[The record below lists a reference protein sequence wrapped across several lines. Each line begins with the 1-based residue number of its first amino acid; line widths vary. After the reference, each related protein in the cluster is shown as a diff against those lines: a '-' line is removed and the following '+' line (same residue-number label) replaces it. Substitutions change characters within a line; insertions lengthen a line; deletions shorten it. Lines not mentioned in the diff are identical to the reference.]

1 MQDSESDLVTLEAD
15 GPVRIMTLNR
25 PDARNAFNDPLK
37 LAFMDALRRLA
48 RDRDARAVVLTGA
61 GAAFSGGGDITN
73 FAHRHEFEN
82 RFYWMR
88 EARTLTDELLRCH
101 LPVVAALNGPA
112 VGLGCSV
119 AIMCDLV
126 LIADTAFM
134 ADPHVGVGL
143 VAADGGAV
151 LWPLLMSYL
160 KAKEYLL
167 LGERIPAEE
176 AVRVGL
182 ANRIVPAADL
192 HAEALA
198 LAHRL
203 AELPWQA
210 VQETKRAINLHL
222 QEAALRVMPMAT
234 TAESESFNTDAIK
247 QFMERS
253 GVGGA
258 GSAGGEADPGRAS
271 SGGAD

>member
-1 MQDSESDLVTLEAD
+1 MPERAAPSDRDLVTLELD
-15 GPVRIMTLNR
+15 GAVRILTLNR
-25 PDARNAFNDPLK
+25 PDSRNAFNDDLK
-37 LAFMDALRRLA
+37 LALMARLRELST
-48 RDRDARAVVLTGA
+48 DHDARAVVLTGA
-61 GAAFSGGGDITN
+61 GAAFSGGGDVSN
-73 FAHRHEFEN
+73 FAHRYQFEN

-88 EARTLTDELLRCH
+88 EARALTDEMLKCH
-101 LPVVAALNGPA
+101 LPIVAAVNGPA

-126 LIADTAFM
+126 LIADNAFM

-167 LGERIPAEE
+167 LGERIPAGQ
-176 AVRVGL
+176 AVELGL
-182 ANRIVPAADL
+182 ANRVVPAADIRTE
-192 HAEALA
+192 ARALA
-198 LAHRL
+198 QRL
-203 AELPWQA
+203 AALPWQS

-234 TAESESFNTDAIK
+234 TAESESFNTDAVK
-247 QFMERS
+247 QFMERFDVT
-253 GVGGA
+253 G
-258 GSAGGEADPGRAS
+258 PH
-271 SGGAD
+271 

>member
-1 MQDSESDLVTLEAD
+1 MPESDEPLVKLESD
-15 GPVRIMTLNR
+15 GAVRIVTLNR
-25 PDARNAFNDPLK
+25 PESRNAFNDPLK
-37 LAFMDALRRLA
+37 LAFVDVLRTLA
-48 RDRDARAVVLTGA
+48 RDQEAKAVLLTGA
-61 GAAFSGGGDITN
+61 GKAFSGGGDISN
-73 FAHRHEFEN
+73 FANRYEFEN

-88 EARTLTDELLRCH
+88 EARLLADEMLRCH
-101 LPVVAALNGPA
+101 LPVVAAVNGPA
-112 VGLGCSV
+112 VGLGCSI
-119 AIMCDLV
+119 AIMSDIV

-167 LGERIPAEE
+167 LGERIPAAE
-176 AVRVGL
+176 AVNLGL
-182 ANRIVPAADL
+182 ANRVVPE
-192 HAEALA
+192 AEVYAEGLK

-222 QEAALRVMPMAT
+222 QEAAMRVMPMAT
-234 TAESESFNTDAIK
+234 TAESESFNTEAIQ
-247 QFMERS
+247 QFMERF
-253 GVGGA
+253 GA
-258 GSAGGEADPGRAS
+258 TDKP
-271 SGGAD
+271 

>member
-1 MQDSESDLVTLEAD
+1 MSDAEPLVKLESDGA
-15 GPVRIMTLNR
+15 VRIVTLNR

-37 LAFMDALRRLA
+37 LAFVDVLRQLA
-48 RDRDARAVVLTGA
+48 RDQSARAVLLTGA
-61 GAAFSGGGDITN
+61 GSSFSGGGDISN
-73 FAHRHEFEN
+73 FANRYEFEN

-88 EARTLTDELLRCH
+88 EARLLADEMLRCH
-101 LPVVAALNGPA
+101 LPIVAALNGPA
-112 VGLGCSV
+112 VGLGCSL
-119 AIMCDLV
+119 AIMSDIV
-126 LIADTAFM
+126 LIAEDAFM

-167 LGERIPAEE
+167 LGERIPAAE
-176 AVRVGL
+176 AVQLGL
-182 ANRIVPAADL
+182 ANRVVPTAEI
-192 HAEALA
+192 HAEGLK

-222 QEAALRVMPMAT
+222 QEAAMRVMPMAT
-234 TAESESFNTDAIK
+234 TAESESFNTEAI
-247 QFMERS
+247 QEFMDRF
-253 GVGGA
+253 GA
-258 GSAGGEADPGRAS
+258 GGKA
-271 SGGAD
+271 

>member
-1 MQDSESDLVTLEAD
+1 MSEEASELVRLEED
-15 GPVRIMTLNR
+15 GPVRIITLNR

-37 LAFMDALRRLA
+37 LAFVDTLRTLA
-48 RDRDARAVVLTGA
+48 RDQQARAIVLTGA
-61 GAAFSGGGDITN
+61 GTAFSGGGDITN
-73 FAHRHEFEN
+73 FANRAQFEN
-82 RFYWMR
+82 RYCWMR
-88 EARTLTDELLRCH
+88 EARALTDEMLRCH

-119 AIMCDLV
+119 ALMCDIV

-134 ADPHVGVGL
+134 ADPHVSVGL

-167 LGERIPAEE
+167 LGERIPAAK
-176 AVRVGL
+176 AVELGL
-182 ANRIVPAADL
+182 ANRVVPAADVYE
-192 HAEALA
+192 EALA

-203 AELPWQA
+203 AALPWQS
-210 VQETKRAINLHL
+210 VQETKRSINLHL
-222 QEAALRVMPMAT
+222 QEAALRVMPAAT

-247 QFMERS
+247 KFTEQFRDNES
-253 GVGGA
+253 
-258 GSAGGEADPGRAS
+258 E
-271 SGGAD
+271 